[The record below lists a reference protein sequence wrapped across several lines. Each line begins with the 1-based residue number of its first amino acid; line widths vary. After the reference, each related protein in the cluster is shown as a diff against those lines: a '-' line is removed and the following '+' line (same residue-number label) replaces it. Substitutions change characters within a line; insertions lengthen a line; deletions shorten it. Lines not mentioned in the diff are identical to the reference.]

1 VAAAAAGKSARP
13 APPPA
18 LAPLEGIVVLCL
30 ENDPQVLA
38 GMRALLSSWGCQ
50 VLIAADLAGAEAVIA
65 ASGARS
71 DVLLVDYHL
80 DDGNG
85 IDAIAALRRRLG
97 DTLPAALVTADRSP
111 QVRERAREKDIA
123 VMHKPLKPA
132 ALRAFLSQWRVARPA
147 AE

>member
-1 VAAAAAGKSARP
+1 
-13 APPPA
+13 
-18 LAPLEGIVVLCL
+18 
-30 ENDPQVLA
+30 
-38 GMRALLSSWGCQ
+38 M
-50 VLIAADLAGAEAVIA
+50 IA
-65 ASGARS
+65 ASGSRP

-85 IDAIAALRRRLG
+85 VDAIAVLRGKR
-97 DTLPAALVTADRSP
+97 DPLPAALVTADRSP
-111 QVRERAREKDIA
+111 QVRDRAREQDIG

>member
-1 VAAAAAGKSARP
+1 
-13 APPPA
+13 
-18 LAPLEGIVVLCL
+18 
-30 ENDPQVLA
+30 
-38 GMRALLSSWGCQ
+38 MRALLSSWGCQ
-50 VLIAADLAGAEAVIA
+50 VLIAADLESAEAVIV
-65 ASGARS
+65 ASGTRP

-85 IDAIAALRRRLG
+85 IDAIAALRGQLG
-97 DTLPAALVTADRSP
+97 DALPAALVTADRSP
-111 QVRERAREKDIA
+111 QVRDRAREKDIA

>member
-1 VAAAAAGKSARP
+1 
-13 APPPA
+13 
-18 LAPLEGIVVLCL
+18 
-30 ENDPQVLA
+30 
-38 GMRALLSSWGCQ
+38 
-50 VLIAADLAGAEAVIA
+50 VLIASGLPGAEALVVT
-65 ASGARS
+65 SGARP

-85 IDAIAALRRRLG
+85 IDAIAALRGKLG
-97 DTLPAALVTADRSP
+97 DALPAALVTADRSP
-111 QVRERAREKDIA
+111 QVRERARAKDIA